1 MGQVIYKPWGTYE
14 ILSAA
19 RQYVVRKVMLT
30 QGRTIY
36 AHKHARRT
44 EHWIIVSGRARIM
57 LAGVEKE
64 YGSNDSMEIPENTVH
79 QISNIGD
86 VPLVFMEISTGEEVM
101 ERDLISVESRDL
113 NEAELGYRTEPFVK
127 MQPAFKDYLWGGT
140 KLKEHYGKH
149 CDYDSIAESWELSA
163 HEAGQ
168 SIVASG
174 RYKGRLFADYLSKI
188 GRENC
193 GWKCQSIEHFPI
205 LVKLID
211 AKENLSIQVHPDD
224 DYALSRENEYGKN
237 EMWYVLEHEEGAGI
251 YCGFKQDMT
260 REQVQ
265 EALTDGSI
273 LSLLNWIPVENG
285 KAYYIPAGTV
295 HAIGKGVSSVKFS
308 KVPTVPIVCTTITVP
323 TVTVTAASCMWKRRW
338 KSWIIIDTSCRS
350 SRMRRL

>member
-127 MQPAFKDYLWGGT
+127 MQPAFKDYLWGRYQAEGT
-140 KLKEHYGKH
+140 L
-149 CDYDSIAESWELSA
+149 W
-163 HEAGQ
+163 Q
-168 SIVASG
+168 
-174 RYKGRLFADYLSKI
+174 
-188 GRENC
+188 
-193 GWKCQSIEHFPI
+193 
-205 LVKLID
+205 
-211 AKENLSIQVHPDD
+211 
-224 DYALSRENEYGKN
+224 AL
-237 EMWYVLEHEEGAGI
+237 
-251 YCGFKQDMT
+251 
-260 REQVQ
+260 
-265 EALTDGSI
+265 
-273 LSLLNWIPVENG
+273 
-285 KAYYIPAGTV
+285 
-295 HAIGKGVSSVKFS
+295 
-308 KVPTVPIVCTTITVP
+308 
-323 TVTVTAASCMWKRRW
+323 
-338 KSWIIIDTSCRS
+338 
-350 SRMRRL
+350 

>member
-127 MQPAFKDYLWGGT
+127 CSLH
-140 KLKEHYGKH
+140 LKT
-149 CDYDSIAESWELSA
+149 I
-163 HEAGQ
+163 
-168 SIVASG
+168 
-174 RYKGRLFADYLSKI
+174 
-188 GRENC
+188 C
-193 GWKCQSIEHFPI
+193 G
-205 LVKLID
+205 
-211 AKENLSIQVHPDD
+211 A
-224 DYALSRENEYGKN
+224 
-237 EMWYVLEHEEGAGI
+237 
-251 YCGFKQDMT
+251 
-260 REQVQ
+260 
-265 EALTDGSI
+265 
-273 LSLLNWIPVENG
+273 
-285 KAYYIPAGTV
+285 
-295 HAIGKGVSSVKFS
+295 
-308 KVPTVPIVCTTITVP
+308 VP
-323 TVTVTAASCMWKRRW
+323 S
-338 KSWIIIDTSCRS
+338 
-350 SRMRRL
+350 